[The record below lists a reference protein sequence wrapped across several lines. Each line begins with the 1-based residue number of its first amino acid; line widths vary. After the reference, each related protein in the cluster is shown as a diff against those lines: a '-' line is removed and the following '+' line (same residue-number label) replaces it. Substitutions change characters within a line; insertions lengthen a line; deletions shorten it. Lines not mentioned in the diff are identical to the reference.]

1 MCGCMR
7 GGCSPPE
14 GIRALLLLRRG
25 AGLRLRGGRLVLRQ
39 RVLLRSDVDLVV
51 PRHRSLEVLDAFAQG
66 VAQLRQLAGA
76 EDEEDHDEDQQQLAE
91 PEIHRKTSSSWQ
103 ASTEMLPAHFNR
115 TGRPLLWAHRGASAE
130 APENTLAAFSLALA
144 QDADGVELD
153 AQRCASGEVV
163 VVHDESLART
173 TGLGTLVTD
182 APYSVIRTLDA
193 GAWKSARFRGERIP
207 LLAETL
213 EAFPRLVNVE
223 LKCDRADDRGLTAEV
238 VRVVHAARAQDRVL
252 LSSFNLGC
260 LWRGRAGRRPSSDH
274 LLARPSLPRPGR
286 RPAPAP
292 APPPPPPRG
301 VGPRGARGRGP
312 ASTGCC
318 RRSRRGRP
326 DCRRPAAQDPRR
338 RA

>member
-1 MCGCMR
+1 MR
-7 GGCSPPE
+7 CAP
-14 GIRALLLLRRG
+14 RLLLLRGG
-25 AGLRLRGGRLVLRQ
+25 ARLRLRRGCLVLGQ
-39 RVLLRSDVDLVV
+39 GVLLRGDVDLVV
-51 PRHRSLEVLDAFAQG
+51 PRHRSLEVLDALAQG
-66 VAQLRQLAGA
+66 VAQLRKLARA

-91 PEIHRKTSSSWQ
+91 PEIHRKASSSWQ

-163 VVHDESLART
+163 VVHDESLTRT

-238 VRVVHAARAQDRVL
+238 VRLVRAARAQDRVL
-252 LSSFNLGC
+252 PSSFNLGC
-260 LWRGRAGRRPSSDH
+260 LWRARARAP
-274 LLARPSLPRPGR
+274 ARPPPA
-286 RPAPAP
+286 APAP
-292 APPPPPPRG
+292 
-301 VGPRGARGRGP
+301 
-312 ASTGCC
+312 
-318 RRSRRGRP
+318 
-326 DCRRPAAQDPRR
+326 RR
-338 RA
+338 R

>member
-14 GIRALLLLRRG
+14 GIRALLLIRRG

-173 TGLGTLVTD
+173 TGFA
-182 APYSVIRTLDA
+182 APVIHASYSVVRTLDA
-193 GAWKSARFRGERIP
+193 GSWKADRFRGERIP
-207 LLAETL
+207 LLAEVL

-223 LKCDRADDRGLTAEV
+223 LKCETADDGGLTAEV
-238 VRVVHAARAQDRVL
+238 VRVVRAAAAEDRVL
-252 LSSFNLGC
+252 LSSFNAAC
-260 LWRGRAGRRPSSDH
+260 LWRARA
-274 LLARPSLPRPGR
+274 LAPRI
-286 RPAPAP
+286 
-292 APPPPPPRG
+292 PR
-301 VGPRGARGRGP
+301 
-312 ASTGCC
+312 
-318 RRSRRGRP
+318 
-326 DCRRPAAQDPRR
+326 
-338 RA
+338 

>member
-1 MCGCMR
+1 
-7 GGCSPPE
+7 
-14 GIRALLLLRRG
+14 
-25 AGLRLRGGRLVLRQ
+25 
-39 RVLLRSDVDLVV
+39 
-51 PRHRSLEVLDAFAQG
+51 
-66 VAQLRQLAGA
+66 
-76 EDEEDHDEDQQQLAE
+76 
-91 PEIHRKTSSSWQ
+91 
-103 ASTEMLPAHFNR
+103 MLPAHFNR

-144 QDADGVELD
+144 QGADGVELD

-182 APYSVIRTLDA
+182 APCSVIRTLDA

-238 VRVVHAARAQDRVL
+238 VRLVRAARAQDRVL

-260 LWRGRAGRRPSSDH
+260 LWR
-274 LLARPSLPRPGR
+274 ARSM
-286 RPAPAP
+286 APAIPRALLFEAEQRWILRSALAPLLGACAMHPERVLATPERVSRWHKRGYSVACWTVDDPEVAARLHDSGVNGIFTNVPALMRARWP
-292 APPPPPPRG
+292 APP
-301 VGPRGARGRGP
+301 
-312 ASTGCC
+312 
-318 RRSRRGRP
+318 
-326 DCRRPAAQDPRR
+326 
-338 RA
+338 